1 MFDAFRNV
9 EYVFL
14 HMSKSCILNTVLKR
28 VFLLAVVVAVE
39 SLNHLYIK
47 KSPYI
52 DLWGKKVEGKN
63 ARFYYFSNSSYVYL

>member
-1 MFDAFRNV
+1 MFDAFMNM
-9 EYVFL
+9 EYIFL
-14 HMSKSCILNTVLKR
+14 YTSKSCILNTLLKR

-39 SLNHLYIK
+39 SLNHLYIE

-52 DLWGKKVEGKN
+52 DLRGEKVEDKN